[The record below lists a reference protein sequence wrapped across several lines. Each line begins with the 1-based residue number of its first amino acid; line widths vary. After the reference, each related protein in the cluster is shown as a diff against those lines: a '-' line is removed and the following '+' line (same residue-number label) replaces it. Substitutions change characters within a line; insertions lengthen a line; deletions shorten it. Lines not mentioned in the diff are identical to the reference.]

1 MNQKIRRKFIQGSTL
16 EELEEKLNEFT
27 DKFNPADILEVQFFA
42 LQASYKI
49 KVKAEKRMSINN
61 PTEVTE
67 SDETQTPT
75 DKLVCFVTYNEG
87 SKEIDI
93 HG

>member
-1 MNQKIRRKFIQGSTL
+1 MIRRKFIQGSTL

-49 KVKAEKRMSINN
+49 ESKSKTYTDGN
-61 PTEVTE
+61 PRRKNTE
-67 SDETQTPT
+67 ETQIPT
-75 DKLVCFVTYNEG
+75 DKLICFVTYNVA
-87 SKEIDI
+87 KEVNLN
-93 HG
+93 G